1 MYGTVGNNRTGKY
14 SLASLL
20 ALLVLGSFNSV
31 SQFCLAFTVAP
42 LQGIRQSPTEVSL
55 SSNQYLFH
63 SRSARKWGCITLS
76 KCTQTLLSSS
86 RSMLNDNQENNDG
99 DVDDEK
105 DDDFPNLDSSQLEWL
120 QERSNENRIVEE
132 EEEDAAAEDLSGNV
146 NIPKT
151 GISINDE
158 MLNFQNTEKFVTN
171 IFSIEKCGVGILQTV
186 TVNTASDEPL
196 RYLVPLRPVVN
207 KNHTECDD
215 EVQKFAM
222 IDLPPYSDDLVAR
235 MKAFMGNNASLSHIL
250 VTCRNGIH
258 YDEAPAIYVTRRSD
272 MEAWKR
278 AFPSVNIVMYRL
290 DIPRDCKYTVS
301 QSLDGYGPWALD
313 YTENG
318 TSIFRETGRP
328 LKVIAWN
335 EEIQARVFDKGEMP
349 PDDDDDDDDDE
360 SLEGGEKE
368 VEMYTPQAIK
378 EREEGKDI
386 LAVYTPGHTY
396 GSVTYI
402 FPQSKVCCSGCTIPI
417 EDNLP
422 SGYTM
427 GLGMTTG
434 VGPRLDYSG
443 YLTTNS
449 GGIERQVE
457 SARHIASIY
466 ADRFEILL
474 PARGPPV
481 NLSEFTAEERS
492 GILHGMLNDFAEIG
506 RVYSSLGIL

>member
-1 MYGTVGNNRTGKY
+1 MYGTVGNNRTEKY

-20 ALLVLGSFNSV
+20 VLLVLGSSFNSI
-31 SQFCLAFTVAP
+31 SQFCLAFSIAP
-42 LQGIRQSPTEVSL
+42 LRGIHQSPEVYL
-55 SSNQYLFH
+55 SSSQNLIN
-63 SRSARKWGCITLS
+63 SRSTRKWGCITLS
-76 KCTQTLLSSS
+76 KCTQMLLSSS
-86 RSMLNDNQENNDG
+86 RSMLNDNQENNDD

-105 DDDFPNLDSSQLEWL
+105 DDDFPNLDNSQLKWL

-132 EEEDAAAEDLSGNV
+132 GDDDDDAAEDLSGNV

-158 MLNFQNTEKFVTN
+158 MLNFQNAEKYVTN

-207 KNHTECDD
+207 KNHTECND

-290 DIPRDCKYTVS
+290 DIPRDCKNTVS

-318 TSIFRETGRP
+318 TDIFRETGRP
-328 LKVIAWN
+328 LKVIVWN
-335 EEIQARVFDKGEMP
+335 EEFRLVC
-349 PDDDDDDDDDE
+349 
-360 SLEGGEKE
+360 LTREKCHP
-368 VEMYTPQAIK
+368 MMMMMMMMMM
-378 EREEGKDI
+378 
-386 LAVYTPGHTY
+386 
-396 GSVTYI
+396 
-402 FPQSKVCCSGCTIPI
+402 KV
-417 EDNLP
+417 
-422 SGYTM
+422 
-427 GLGMTTG
+427 
-434 VGPRLDYSG
+434 
-443 YLTTNS
+443 
-449 GGIERQVE
+449 
-457 SARHIASIY
+457 
-466 ADRFEILL
+466 
-474 PARGPPV
+474 
-481 NLSEFTAEERS
+481 
-492 GILHGMLNDFAEIG
+492 
-506 RVYSSLGIL
+506 